1 MNRIKKGWE
10 NQALGLVPLLL
21 FLFLDNYFSYLQ
33 SFVVSVLFCM
43 VCMLIFQTLRRD
55 RIYAFML
62 LPASLTF
69 VLYSF
74 FLIFLKVESVLTIY
88 TPLIVEVLFV
98 FVLILIK
105 FSKKHLMR
113 QVRNSD
119 SPMYERTYALTTL
132 NEFFFVSQITQNL
145 YTLHLFVVILY
156 SIVPEQMKTALWTRF
171 LYWDLGLIIGVLVI
185 IYEQIRLMM
194 LQGRL
199 RKEMWLPVLNEKGN
213 VIGSIAY
220 SVSRLLP
227 KKYYHPIVRIAL
239 VYKGMLYL
247 SKRNS
252 YSCVSA
258 SLLDYPFY
266 RYVLFRQSI
275 EDAVR
280 QAIDKL
286 KVKAHAVK
294 PNLLVRYTFEN
305 EKVKHQV
312 SLFVIRVNDENTLNA
327 LQYKGGKLWSVRQIE
342 ADLGHGVFS
351 EYFEKEFSYLKN
363 TILLA
368 ESLFNPEAF
377 AEKKC

>member
-74 FLIFLKVESVLTIY
+74 FLIFLKVESILTIY

-199 RKEMWLPVLNEKGN
+199 RKEMWLPVDSTHC
-213 VIGSIAY
+213 IG
-220 SVSRLLP
+220 L
-227 KKYYHPIVRIAL
+227 
-239 VYKGMLYL
+239 
-247 SKRNS
+247 
-252 YSCVSA
+252 
-258 SLLDYPFY
+258 
-266 RYVLFRQSI
+266 
-275 EDAVR
+275 
-280 QAIDKL
+280 
-286 KVKAHAVK
+286 
-294 PNLLVRYTFEN
+294 
-305 EKVKHQV
+305 
-312 SLFVIRVNDENTLNA
+312 
-327 LQYKGGKLWSVRQIE
+327 
-342 ADLGHGVFS
+342 
-351 EYFEKEFSYLKN
+351 
-363 TILLA
+363 
-368 ESLFNPEAF
+368 
-377 AEKKC
+377 